1 IGRRLDLHWTAD
13 PAAAAAAPPAVPA
26 AIVAPAP
33 GRLRALEEAVQLG
46 YLRGIMTKLDD
57 IDAAQPECAAW
68 TAQQRMLARQ
78 FRFDDMGRALAEA
91 LEAS

>member
-1 IGRRLDLHWTAD
+1 A
-13 PAAAAAAPPAVPA
+13 PAGPAEPA
-26 AIVAPAP
+26 AIVAPSAD
-33 GRLRALEEAVQLG
+33 RLRALEEAVQLG

-68 TAQQRMLARQ
+68 TAQQRALARQ
-78 FRFDDMGRALAEA
+78 FRFEDMGRALTEA